1 MGLIRYFLYCILLIN
16 GMLHTSRLKTMMYV
30 NAAPDDI
37 EGMFFFS
44 GTMFIINFPTK
55 NIKYVNDKNYS
66 IKRNKE
72 ILILY

>member
-37 EGMFFFS
+37 EGMFFFFRAQCLLLIS
-44 GTMFIINFPTK
+44 QQK
-55 NIKYVNDKNYS
+55 
-66 IKRNKE
+66 
-72 ILILY
+72 ILNM